1 MVGNTAGLLMD
12 VKKKGKK
19 EKKRKKSGKY
29 TLETQQDLF
38 LMDVKRMEKKEK
50 RKRKKRKI
58 SGKYGVPFQE
68 NLHNDNI

>member
-19 EKKRKKSGKY
+19 RNKKKTKKSGKY

-50 RKRKKRKI
+50 KEKKNI
-58 SGKYGVPFQE
+58 WQIWSTFSGEFTQ
-68 NLHNDNI
+68 